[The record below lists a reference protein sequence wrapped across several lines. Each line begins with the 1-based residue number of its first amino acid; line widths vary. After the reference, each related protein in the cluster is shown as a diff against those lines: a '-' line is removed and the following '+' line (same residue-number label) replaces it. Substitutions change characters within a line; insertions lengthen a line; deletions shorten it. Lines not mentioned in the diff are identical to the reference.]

1 MKICTFNVE
10 NFYLSP
16 LHQGL
21 DGHIEQRIL
30 QPGDTALKRVELLGQ
45 VFRDINADIFG
56 LQEVF
61 NEETLNEF
69 NQHFLK
75 DRYLVSL
82 IEGNSDR
89 GINIAY
95 LVKKNLPYRLE
106 HLTHRSRPI
115 TPPGQKAYYL
125 SRDLAELR
133 LFDKKT
139 DELSMIF
146 LCVHLKSKRSDT
158 SSDFGGKKQRKQEF
172 DFVLETYIQLKKRF
186 GPELPIFLMG
196 DFNGVIWREQSEEEF
211 SGLFERTD
219 LIDTLEALQYPLDKR
234 TTQFSFNRQ
243 KDVLATQFDYL
254 FLPKATLPLLD
265 AKQSGIYRFKDQEGN
280 QIPLP
285 QTSEQR
291 SRLPSD
297 HFPVVATLNI
307 TLNPLLFPA

>member
-10 NFYLSP
+10 NFFLSP

-21 DGHIEQRIL
+21 GGQIEQRIL

-56 LQEVF
+56 LQEIF
-61 NEETLNEF
+61 NEETLTEF
-69 NQHFLK
+69 NKHFLD

-95 LVKKNLPYRLE
+95 LVKKNLPYRFE

-115 TPPGQKAYYL
+115 TPAGQKPLYL

-133 LFDKKT
+133 LFDKVSNQLK
-139 DELSMIF
+139 MIF

-158 SSDFGGKKQRKQEF
+158 GSDFGGKKQRKLEF
-172 DFVLETYIQLKKRF
+172 DFVLETYLELKKRF
-186 GPELPIFLMG
+186 GVEIPIFLMG
-196 DFNGVIWREQSEEEF
+196 DFNGVLWREQVEEEF
-211 SGLFERTD
+211 SGLFERTE
-219 LIDTLEALQYPLDKR
+219 LIDTLEALQYPTVER
-234 TTQFSFNRQ
+234 TTQFSFNRL
-243 KDVLATQFDYL
+243 KEVLATQFDYL
-254 FLPKATLPLLD
+254 FFPQSLLPLID
-265 AKQSGIYRFKDQEGN
+265 AQQSGIYRFKDASGI

-291 SRLPSD
+291 SKLPSD
-297 HFPVVATLNI
+297 HFPVVASFNTRV
-307 TLNPLLFPA
+307 NPLLFP